1 MEIKDLQFFKDKN
14 IYDCDLQDDKYIV
27 NTDSGKYIVEIYE
40 GDLESF
46 LKYNQQNNYL
56 LYELNDKFAKI
67 EDSGFE
73 NGYTFVIKKFIQ
85 NLTDQISVEKQI
97 QLGSEI
103 GKILRKL
110 HEKSQI
116 NDDTTWSKIFNYK
129 INNLIYNYSMTNFRG
144 DKDYIVFDYIE
155 NNRYLIES
163 RKLSNIYLFD
173 NLECIYADENNLNFV
188 SKNVSY
194 MADSFFEFR
203 KINEADEKN
212 RIFYYSLLKSYFNG
226 KIPRLFYRILAIYT
240 ILDILEPKLNGE
252 NDVDLTGE
260 FDRILSIYNDFDCII
275 PVWIKETEGRIRELS
290 DEGKL

>member
-85 NLTDQISVEKQI
+85 NLTDRISIEKQI

-110 HEKSQI
+110 HENSQI

-173 NLECIYADENNLNFV
+173 NLESIYADENNLNFV

>member
-110 HEKSQI
+110 HENSQI

-173 NLECIYADENNLNFV
+173 NLESIYTDENNLNFV

>member
-85 NLTDQISVEKQI
+85 NLIDQISVEKQI

-110 HEKSQI
+110 HENSQI

>member
-173 NLECIYADENNLNFV
+173 NLESIYADENNLNFV

-252 NDVDLTGE
+252 HDVDLTGE

>member
-73 NGYTFVIKKFIQ
+73 NGYTFVIKEFIQ

-110 HEKSQI
+110 HENSQI

-163 RKLSNIYLFD
+163 RRLSNIYLFD
-173 NLECIYADENNLNFV
+173 NLESIYVDENNLNFV

>member
-46 LKYNQQNNYL
+46 LKYNKQNNYL

-110 HEKSQI
+110 HENSQI

-173 NLECIYADENNLNFV
+173 NLESNYADENNLNFV

-275 PVWIKETEGRIRELS
+275 PVWVKETEEKIKELS
-290 DEGKL
+290 DESKL

>member
-14 IYDCDLQDDKYIV
+14 IYACELQDDKYIV

-85 NLTDQISVEKQI
+85 NLTDQISIEKQI

-110 HEKSQI
+110 HENSQI

-173 NLECIYADENNLNFV
+173 NLESIYADENNLNFV

>member
-1 MEIKDLQFFKDKN
+1 MEIKDLQFFKDQN

-110 HEKSQI
+110 HENSQI

-173 NLECIYADENNLNFV
+173 NLESIYADENNLNFV

>member
-1 MEIKDLQFFKDKN
+1 MEIKELQFFKDKN

-85 NLTDQISVEKQI
+85 NLTDQISIEKQI

-110 HEKSQI
+110 HENSQI

-173 NLECIYADENNLNFV
+173 NLESIYVDENNLNFV

>member
-40 GDLESF
+40 GDLEPF

-110 HEKSQI
+110 HENSQI

-173 NLECIYADENNLNFV
+173 NLESIYADENNLNFV

>member
-1 MEIKDLQFFKDKN
+1 MEIKELQFFKDKN
-14 IYDCDLQDDKYIV
+14 IYDCELQDDKYIV

-85 NLTDQISVEKQI
+85 NLTDQISIEKQI

-110 HEKSQI
+110 HENSQI

-163 RKLSNIYLFD
+163 
-173 NLECIYADENNLNFV
+173 
-188 SKNVSY
+188 
-194 MADSFFEFR
+194 
-203 KINEADEKN
+203 
-212 RIFYYSLLKSYFNG
+212 
-226 KIPRLFYRILAIYT
+226 
-240 ILDILEPKLNGE
+240 
-252 NDVDLTGE
+252 
-260 FDRILSIYNDFDCII
+260 
-275 PVWIKETEGRIRELS
+275 
-290 DEGKL
+290 

>member
-110 HEKSQI
+110 HENSQI

-173 NLECIYADENNLNFV
+173 NLESIYVDENNLNFV

>member
-1 MEIKDLQFFKDKN
+1 MEIKELQFFKDKN
-14 IYDCDLQDDKYIV
+14 IYDCELQDDKYIV

-85 NLTDQISVEKQI
+85 NLTDQISIEKQI

-110 HEKSQI
+110 HENSQI

-173 NLECIYADENNLNFV
+173 NLESIYADEKNLNFV

>member
-1 MEIKDLQFFKDKN
+1 MEIKELQFFKDKN
-14 IYDCDLQDDKYIV
+14 IYDCELQDDKYIV

-46 LKYNQQNNYL
+46 LKYNQQNSYL

-110 HEKSQI
+110 HENSQI

-173 NLECIYADENNLNFV
+173 NLCSIYADDNNLNFV

-203 KINEADEKN
+203 KINEVDEKN

-275 PVWIKETEGRIRELS
+275 PVWVKETEEKIKELS
-290 DEGKL
+290 DESKL

>member
-110 HEKSQI
+110 HENSQI

-173 NLECIYADENNLNFV
+173 NLCSIYADENNLNFV

-275 PVWIKETEGRIRELS
+275 PVWIKETEEKIKELS
-290 DEGKL
+290 DESKL

>member
-110 HEKSQI
+110 HENSQI

-173 NLECIYADENNLNFV
+173 NLESIYADENNLNFV

-275 PVWIKETEGRIRELS
+275 PVWIKETEGRIRLLS

>member
-110 HEKSQI
+110 HENSQI

-173 NLECIYADENNLNFV
+173 NLCSIYADENNLNFV

-275 PVWIKETEGRIRELS
+275 PVWVKETEEKIKELR
-290 DEGKL
+290 DESKL

>member
-1 MEIKDLQFFKDKN
+1 MEIKDLQFFKDKD

-40 GDLESF
+40 GDLKSF

-110 HEKSQI
+110 HENSQI

-173 NLECIYADENNLNFV
+173 NLESIYADENNLNFV

>member
-46 LKYNQQNNYL
+46 LKYNKQNNYL

-110 HEKSQI
+110 HENSQI

-173 NLECIYADENNLNFV
+173 NLESIYADENNLNFV

>member
-14 IYDCDLQDDKYIV
+14 IYNCDLQDDKYIV

-56 LYELNDKFAKI
+56 LYELSDKFAKI

-110 HEKSQI
+110 HENSQI

-163 RKLSNIYLFD
+163 RRLSNIYLFD
-173 NLECIYADENNLNFV
+173 NLESIYADENNLNFV

>member
-56 LYELNDKFAKI
+56 LYELNDKFTKI

-110 HEKSQI
+110 HENSQI

-163 RKLSNIYLFD
+163 RRLSNIYLFD
-173 NLECIYADENNLNFV
+173 NLESIYVDENNLNFV

>member
-40 GDLESF
+40 GDLKSF

-110 HEKSQI
+110 HENSQI

-173 NLECIYADENNLNFV
+173 NLESIYADENNLNFV

>member
-1 MEIKDLQFFKDKN
+1 MEIKELQFFKDKN

-40 GDLESF
+40 GDLDSF

-85 NLTDQISVEKQI
+85 NLTDQISIEKQI

-110 HEKSQI
+110 HENSQI

-173 NLECIYADENNLNFV
+173 NLESIYADENNLNFV

>member
-56 LYELNDKFAKI
+56 LYELSDKFAKI

-110 HEKSQI
+110 HENSQI

-173 NLECIYADENNLNFV
+173 NLESIYADENNLNFV

>member
-110 HEKSQI
+110 HENSQI
-116 NDDTTWSKIFNYK
+116 NDDTTWSKFFNYK

-173 NLECIYADENNLNFV
+173 NLESIYADENNLNFV

>member
-1 MEIKDLQFFKDKN
+1 MEIKELQFFKDKN
-14 IYDCDLQDDKYIV
+14 IYDCELQDDKYIV

-85 NLTDQISVEKQI
+85 NLTDQISIEKQI

-110 HEKSQI
+110 HENSQI

-173 NLECIYADENNLNFV
+173 NLESIYADENNLNFV

-275 PVWIKETEGRIRELS
+275 PVWIKETEGRIRELN

>member
-40 GDLESF
+40 GDLQSF
-46 LKYNQQNNYL
+46 LKYNKQNNYL

-110 HEKSQI
+110 HENSQI

-173 NLECIYADENNLNFV
+173 NLCSIYADENNLNFV

-275 PVWIKETEGRIRELS
+275 PVWIKETEEKIKELS
-290 DEGKL
+290 DESKL

>member
-110 HEKSQI
+110 HENSQI

-163 RKLSNIYLFD
+163 RRLSNIYLFD
-173 NLECIYADENNLNFV
+173 NLESIYADENNLNFV

>member
-46 LKYNQQNNYL
+46 LKYNQQKNYL

-85 NLTDQISVEKQI
+85 NLTDQISIEKQI

-110 HEKSQI
+110 HENSQI

-173 NLECIYADENNLNFV
+173 NLESIYADENNLNFV

>member
-110 HEKSQI
+110 HENSQI

-252 NDVDLTGE
+252 NNVDLTGE

>member
-1 MEIKDLQFFKDKN
+1 MEIKELQFFKDKN
-14 IYDCDLQDDKYIV
+14 IYDCELQDDKYIV

-73 NGYTFVIKKFIQ
+73 NGHTFVIKKFIQ

-110 HEKSQI
+110 HENSQI

-173 NLECIYADENNLNFV
+173 NLESIYADENNLNFV

-260 FDRILSIYNDFDCII
+260 FDRILSIYNDFDSII

>member
-1 MEIKDLQFFKDKN
+1 MEIKELQFFKDKN
-14 IYDCDLQDDKYIV
+14 IYACELQDDKYIV

-46 LKYNQQNNYL
+46 LKYNQRNNYL

-110 HEKSQI
+110 HENSQI

-173 NLECIYADENNLNFV
+173 NLCFINADENNLNFV

>member
-1 MEIKDLQFFKDKN
+1 MEIKELQFFKDKN
-14 IYDCDLQDDKYIV
+14 IYDCELQDDKYIV

-46 LKYNQQNNYL
+46 LKYNQRNNYL

-110 HEKSQI
+110 HENSQI

-173 NLECIYADENNLNFV
+173 NLCFINADENNLNFV

>member
-85 NLTDQISVEKQI
+85 NLTDQISIEKQI

-110 HEKSQI
+110 HENSQI

-173 NLECIYADENNLNFV
+173 NLESIYVDENNLNFV

>member
-1 MEIKDLQFFKDKN
+1 MEIKDLQFFEDKD
-14 IYDCDLQDDKYIV
+14 IYDCDLQEDKYIV
-27 NTDSGKYIVEIYE
+27 NTDCGKYIVEIYE

-46 LKYNQQNNYL
+46 LNYNKQNNYL

-73 NGYTFVIKKFIQ
+73 NGHTFVIKKFIQ
-85 NLTDQISVEKQI
+85 NLTDQISTERQI

-103 GKILRKL
+103 GKVLRKL
-110 HEKSQI
+110 HENSQI

-173 NLECIYADENNLNFV
+173 NLCSIYADDNNLDFV

-203 KINEADEKN
+203 KINEVDEKN